1 MDVPK
6 LSKFDGELH
15 VLSDRCALGRSE
27 ARSEARSEEE
37 WYIWFTPRGQS
48 RTFVVDT
55 VAEGLDIGNTIQIK
69 GEMYRVDDIDIR
81 KRNKQGKIT
90 MTRL

>member
-15 VLSDRCALGRSE
+15 VLSDRCVLG
-27 ARSEARSEEE
+27 RSEARSEEE

-69 GEMYRVDDIDIR
+69 GEMYRVDNIYIQR
-81 KRNKQGKIT
+81 RNKQGKIT
-90 MTRL
+90 MTQL